1 MASHELTSLLGG
13 LLGESLDVLI
23 PGHHSV
29 MTFGTEDP
37 RVSAVH
43 AACLATL
50 EDELVRR
57 ASFVGV
63 GSYFLFWKIK
73 RHDRG
78 LRLVRCLKFV
88 EMRSGKYIPSNLVN
102 FSDHD
107 VLPTETYQP
116 AV

>member
-1 MASHELTSLLGG
+1 MASNELTSLFGS
-13 LLGESLDVLI
+13 LLGESLDILV
-23 PGHHSV
+23 PSHHSV

-37 RVSAVH
+37 SVSAVH
-43 AACLATL
+43 AARLATL

-78 LRLVRCLKFV
+78 LRLVR
-88 EMRSGKYIPSNLVN
+88 
-102 FSDHD
+102 
-107 VLPTETYQP
+107 
-116 AV
+116 